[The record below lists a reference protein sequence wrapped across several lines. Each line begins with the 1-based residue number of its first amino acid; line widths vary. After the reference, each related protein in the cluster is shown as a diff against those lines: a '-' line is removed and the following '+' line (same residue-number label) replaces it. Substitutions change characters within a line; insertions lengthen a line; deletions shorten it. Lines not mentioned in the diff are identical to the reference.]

1 MHVPMQQ
8 SASMGSFGSVGVAAG
23 SFAFVVEKA
32 PPVSDTATVL
42 NLVVNIAGAGVL
54 FLPQAMHQASLVIG
68 NVMLVAFAC
77 ITVFTARL
85 VVLGCEV
92 TNASSLPDVFASIVV
107 GLDGLDATDVA
118 LPEDVYMA
126 RQRRRRRISLALDT
140 MVSVYVIGLLG
151 MYISIIAD
159 NLCDVAYDL
168 RLSVEWQDPYRYYSL
183 SFFAFFLLTCLRQIR
198 ELSWTSRGA
207 LATIV
212 AIAVVIS
219 GEYAASSFE
228 RHAAVARGVRWF
240 DPSTSAI
247 LSLPSFVVSLGYH
260 YCIPQMYH
268 AMGPDAT
275 PNRFHRAVIVAT
287 VLCTAMYAAL
297 ATIGYLTVGAHARD
311 AANLL
316 NLFPRDDRI
325 VTLVRAGITAHI
337 VCVFPLIAL
346 TVRDSLHRA
355 LLRIVGEDELA
366 EDPNVMLT
374 AHRSMIVLEAA
385 AVCALS
391 VGAAMNAR
399 DLGLY
404 VDVFGIAFG
413 IFLVFVVPAVVGLC
427 VAFGAVR
434 SANPPLPVGRHQL
447 HALGFH
453 AVGTATHDAACVAV
467 VGGGFVAIVAG
478 TAGLLGYIS

>member
-140 MVSVYVIGLLG
+140 MVSIYVVGILG

-159 NLCDVAYDL
+159 NLCDVAYEL
-168 RLSVEWQDPYRYYSL
+168 GLGHKWQEPLRYYYL
-183 SFFAFFLLTCLRQIR
+183 CFLVFFLLTCFRQLR
-198 ELSWTSRGA
+198 ELSWMTRAA
-207 LATIV
+207 LGSIV
-212 AIAVVIS
+212 AIAVVIA
-219 GEYAASSFE
+219 GEYAASSIK
-228 RHAAVARGVRWF
+228 HHTAAARGVRWLS
-240 DPSTSAI
+240 PTTSAF
-247 LSLPSFVVSLGYH
+247 LSLPTFVVALGYH
-260 YCIPQMYH
+260 YCIPQVYH

-275 PNRFHRAVIVAT
+275 PDRFHRAVIIAT
-287 VLCTAMYAAL
+287 VLSTVMYSVL
-297 ATIGYLTVGAHARD
+297 ATIGYLTVGAHAD
-311 AANLL
+311 DNANLM

-325 VTLVRAGITAHI
+325 VSLVRAGIAAHI
-337 VCVFPLIAL
+337 VCVFPLMAL

-355 LLRIVGEDELA
+355 LLRIIGEDELA

-385 AVCALS
+385 AVCAISVVAATSTNDLS
-391 VGAAMNAR
+391 T
-399 DLGLY
+399 Y
-404 VDVFGIAFG
+404 VNVFGTAFG
-413 IFLVFVVPAVVGLC
+413 IFLVFIVPAVIGLC

-434 SANPPLPVGRHQL
+434 SAKSPLPVGRHQL